1 MCYIASNLSWLE
13 KLSFLTIITLIAP
26 FVVFNYKPF
35 LIFSSPFVQIGY
47 YADCIYIET
56 QLPDLDFYSKTGKL
70 LPVSWILVF
79 VAPPC

>member
-35 LIFSSPFVQIGY
+35 LVFSSPFVQIGY
-47 YADCIYIET
+47 YADCIY
-56 QLPDLDFYSKTGKL
+56 
-70 LPVSWILVF
+70 
-79 VAPPC
+79 